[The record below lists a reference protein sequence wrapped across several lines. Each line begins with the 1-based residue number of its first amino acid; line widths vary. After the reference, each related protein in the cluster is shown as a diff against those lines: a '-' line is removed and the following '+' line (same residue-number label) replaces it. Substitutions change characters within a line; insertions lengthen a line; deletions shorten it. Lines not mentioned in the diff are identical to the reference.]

1 MVNPAAMIHKFDV
14 WFPADHR
21 QRVLWP
27 SEIVLSDE
35 FFTSLRAGALPLDPR
50 AVRAL
55 QHSARALD
63 LYTWLTHRLPRV
75 KGSNGDRVS
84 WAALR
89 GQFGGDTTDARNFR
103 KDFLTALRQ
112 VLVAYPTAK
121 VEQVEGGLRL
131 RRSAPPIHRRL
142 G

>member
-1 MVNPAAMIHKFDV
+1 MRGVIRMKRRLSNTWSRTWNRVNLSVEFGPRPGRDRR
-14 WFPADHR
+14 P
-21 QRVLWP
+21 LW
-27 SEIVLSDE
+27 
-35 FFTSLRAGALPLDPR
+35 AGR
-50 AVRAL
+50 K
-55 QHSARALD
+55 
-63 LYTWLTHRLPRV
+63 RLPRV